1 MKSLKTTMLLT
12 ATMTLMFGSSAYAG
26 AIVGVDFGTA
36 GDPQTT
42 PTNWTFAAPADGGG
56 ADVFANLID
65 ETGANSGWTLT
76 TDNEEDL
83 WANRISSFPAAEAP
97 QHSNSLVGLNGS
109 GVGPDDYDAD
119 VTATWSGLTPGAMFN
134 FWVFS
139 LGANDFEQSITV
151 SGGSAPVTF
160 SDDRYYGHLNVNGS
174 AGSDANTLASYAMQQ
189 TADVSGK
196 ITILYHPLTS
206 SDISLGGVAIQ
217 QVPEPATLSL
227 LGLGGLTLVRRRKTH
242 R

>member
-1 MKSLKTTMLLT
+1 MKLLKTTMLLT

-42 PTNWTFAAPADGGG
+42 PANWTFAAPADGGG
-56 ADVFANLID
+56 ADVFTNLID

-76 TDNEEDL
+76 TDNPIDL
-83 WANRISSFPAAEAP
+83 WDNRTSSFPANETP
-97 QHSNSLVGLNGS
+97 QHSNPLVGLNGS
-109 GVGPDDYDAD
+109 AVGPDDNNAD
-119 VTATWSGLTPGAMFN
+119 VTVTWSGLTAGVLFN

-139 LGANDFEQSITV
+139 LGANDFNQSITV

-160 SDDRYYGHLNVNGS
+160 IDQRYNGHLNVNGS

-189 TADVSGK
+189 TADDSGK
-196 ITILYHPLTS
+196 ITILCHPLTS
-206 SDISLGGVAIQ
+206 SDIALGGVALQ

-227 LGLGGLTLVRRRKTH
+227 LAMGGLALLRRK
-242 R
+242 RVG